1 MGVYLREIREV
12 NVFFLCL
19 LTGLGFIAASIYVV
33 WESGNLEYYTPLGP
47 GGGFFPFWLG
57 IIMAGL
63 TFGWLIQ
70 EIRNKDI
77 IKSPLM
83 TKDAS
88 ITRVILPIVA
98 LVGVSVFINT
108 FGFQITMFL
117 FLIILLKIL
126 GKQNFFVSLVV
137 ALLGSFGVYHIFTR
151 FLDVTLPVS
160 SIKFL
165 SNLGI

>member
-1 MGVYLREIREV
+1 MGVYLRKIGEV
-12 NVFFLCL
+12 NLFFLCL
-19 LTGLGFIAASIYVV
+19 LTGLGFLAASIYVI

-63 TFGWLIQ
+63 TLGWLIQ
-70 EIRNKDI
+70 EIRNRDN

-83 TKDAS
+83 VKDAT

-98 LVGVSVFINT
+98 LVAVSGFIDIL
-108 FGFQITMFL
+108 GFQITMFL